1 MLKRL
6 RITINGEP
14 FEVTAEVLDEAS
26 LPAAPALSSP
36 VPSAVASPD
45 LAAAPRPA
53 PAAGGSGVIASPMSG
68 KLVGYAVKVGD
79 VVAVGDELAT
89 VEAMKMNTYVHAEAA
104 GKVHELLANP
114 GDGVE
119 EGQGIL
125 VVK

>member
-14 FEVTAEVLDEAS
+14 FEVTAEVLDEAHLS
-26 LPAAPALSSP
+26 GAPGSSPALSA
-36 VPSAVASPD
+36 VSAPLLAS
-45 LAAAPRPA
+45 APRPA

-79 VVAVGDELAT
+79 MVAVGDELAT
-89 VEAMKMNTYVHAEAA
+89 VEAMKMNTYVHAEAV

>member
-14 FEVTAEVLDEAS
+14 FEVTAEVIDEANLSGAPSSS
-26 LPAAPALSSP
+26 LA
-36 VPSAVASPD
+36 PSAVSAPL
-45 LAAAPRPA
+45 LAAAPRPT

-79 VVAVGDELAT
+79 MVAVGDELAT

>member
-14 FEVTAEVLDEAS
+14 FEVTAEVLDEANLS
-26 LPAAPALSSP
+26 AAPASSP
-36 VPSAVASPD
+36 ALSAVTAP
-45 LAAAPRPA
+45 LLAAPRATPT
-53 PAAGGSGVIASPMSG
+53 AGGSGVIASPMSG

-79 VVAVGDELAT
+79 MVVVGDELAT

-125 VVK
+125 IVR